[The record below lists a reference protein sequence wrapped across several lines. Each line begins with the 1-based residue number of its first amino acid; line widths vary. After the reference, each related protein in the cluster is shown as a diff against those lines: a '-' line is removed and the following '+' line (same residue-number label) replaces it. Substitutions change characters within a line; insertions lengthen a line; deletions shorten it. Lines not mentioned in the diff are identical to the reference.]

1 MTGEAIRAGEAAD
14 AEPRGFWSRLE
25 RMAGSKVT
33 ATVLALLGTAGAG
46 NWIAGRV
53 QDRSRQ
59 QELALVSYKEFLA
72 KEIEVV
78 TAAYELTGG
87 YLSASEDLIYLTGPA
102 FDPVRFPEAA
112 REKLEAQKQK
122 LRDGCNTVDAEWRKK
137 RESLGLLM
145 AYYHPGRPGI
155 SGAWRQVQEAVD
167 GFNACA
173 VAWTVK
179 HPQAT
184 AEELAGAP
192 CGKEKAHVRE
202 RIDELNRRLD
212 EARGYL
218 WEQFGVVDRAARPG
232 GDRR

>member
-1 MTGEAIRAGEAAD
+1 MAGEATRAGEAVG
-14 AEPRGFWSRLE
+14 AEARGFWGRLE
-25 RMAGSKVT
+25 RVAESKVT
-33 ATVLALLGTAGAG
+33 ATVLALLGTAGLG
-46 NWIAGRV
+46 NWVARGV
-53 QDRSRQ
+53 QERSRQ

-78 TAAYELTGG
+78 TAAYELTGA
-87 YLSASEDLIYLTGPA
+87 YLSASEDLLSLTAPA
-102 FDPVRFPEAA
+102 FDPARFPETA

-122 LRDGCNTVDAEWRKK
+122 IRDGYNTVDTEWRKK

-145 AYYHPGRPGI
+145 AYYHPGESRI
-155 SGAWRQVQEAVD
+155 SGAWRRVQEAVD

-173 VAWTVK
+173 VAWMAK

-184 AEELAGAP
+184 AEELAGSP
-192 CGKEKAHVRE
+192 CGGEKAHVRE

-218 WEQFGVVDRAARPG
+218 WEQFGVVDRAARPS
-232 GDRR
+232 GDGP